1 MSLDIL
7 PFRQS
12 EVGAIG
18 AAAGAPIVVNGIR
31 TGNVLLAVIKHKA
44 STGTILGLDP
54 SDFVVSNNAIQSAGV
69 DTSGHLVA
77 VLYYS

>member
-12 EVGAIG
+12 EVGAVG

-31 TGNVLLAVIKHKA
+31 TGNVLLAVIKHNA
-44 STGTILGLDP
+44 ATGVVLGLDP
-54 SDFVVSNNAIQSAGV
+54 SDFVVSNNAIQSASV
-69 DTSGHLVA
+69 STAGHMVA